1 MTTGEAEGLMK
12 EVFSS
17 IYSNE
22 KVVMTRAQPLQDD
35 LYQHAAKLHIY
46 KKKFRYYWTH
56 NNEWLKLARRDG
68 MKPRREMKIKNKGGC
83 LWCRDAEMVDAEDH
97 YKNKII

>member
-1 MTTGEAEGLMK
+1 MTTQEAECLLN
-12 EVFSS
+12 EVFSRIFS
-17 IYSNE
+17 KE

-35 LYQHAAKLHIY
+35 LYRNAAKLHTY

-68 MKPRREMKIKNKGGC
+68 TKIRREMMIKNKGGC
-83 LWCRDAEMVDAEDH
+83 LWCRDASMVDAEDH

>member
-1 MTTGEAEGLMK
+1 MRQ
-12 EVFSS
+12 VFSA
-17 IYSNE
+17 IFSNE

-35 LYQHAAKLHIY
+35 LYEYATKLHTY
-46 KKKFRYYWTH
+46 KKKYRYYWTQ
-56 NNEWLKLARRDG
+56 NNEWLKLTRRDG
-68 MKPRREMKIKNKGGC
+68 TKIRREMKIKNYGGC